1 MRNFQVLFDDAE
13 PSLIEHPAF
22 APYGKLGFPAAH
34 AERPWTYAN
43 FVQSIDGIASFKG
56 QHAAGSDI
64 SQSAED
70 RWLMD
75 LLRAHADT
83 IITGIHTLVEETL
96 SAPKLNQGRGP
107 VYRIE
112 DESLRDLRARLG
124 RKRERIIFVTASGSV
139 DPRSYR
145 VFDGDQMDALILTTK
160 AGANRLQGRIGQER
174 LIIAGED
181 KTIDLPEAM
190 LTLRK
195 QMGVEHLL
203 CEGGPTLYG
212 SLARAGL
219 IDEKFV
225 TVSPIEIGLLA
236 PPEQDITPA
245 GTGSQLNLRPT
256 TFMFPGFTS
265 ENAPWWRWMSCH
277 RVGDHQFNRYRR
289 AGLTTESHR

>member
-1 MRNFQVLFDDAE
+1 VRNFQVLFDDAE

-75 LLRAHADT
+75 LLRAHADA

>member
-1 MRNFQVLFDDAE
+1 VRNFQVLFDDAE